1 MSTKSTT
8 SLKDFE
14 LISKLGEG
22 AFAEVFKVKRKEDGL
37 YYAMKKVQLHLSRSA
52 WPELKIKIEIMP
64 LIKSE
69 SLHLRVEKTLS
80 STNKPSMMNPALL
93 FASSWSMPKAEIC

>member
-1 MSTKSTT
+1 MSSKSTT

-37 YYAMKKVQLHLSRSA
+37 YYAVKKVKDFSCR
-52 WPELKIKIEIMP
+52 
-64 LIKSE
+64 
-69 SLHLRVEKTLS
+69 
-80 STNKPSMMNPALL
+80 
-93 FASSWSMPKAEIC
+93 